1 MIYLLEVLAY
11 LPFGLGASVIFLLM
25 HEIWLRFKNEQI
37 FWFHRIV
44 TLILGLYLT
53 IVFALTVS
61 PVYGFSLSHFGNSI
75 NLVPLQVL
83 NELNVN
89 PMNFWGNILLFVPF
103 GLFTVLLSNKCQKLY
118 VSLFIGAGMSLL
130 IEVLQAFG
138 TRSSDIDD
146 VVLNTAG
153 TLCGYI
159 LGRSILFIMPFL
171 RKNIGIM
178 IKVDNKFCKKRND
191 ERSIVPLTTF
201 VLIAVFVAGF
211 SFKTADEKRTMTS
224 AQNNTSTD
232 SKISVEPITKI
243 ESNISVDPM
252 TSIDPKTS
260 KDSETNIDPKTSIDI
275 KTSIHQK
282 EMMKP
287 NTNTQ
292 TRVINR
298 PKEAATLISEN
309 INAKNAYLWNVS
321 TNTVLYKKESNKK
334 IAPASTTKMLTAL
347 TVLDYCDENDE
358 VLVGEEVK
366 RIAEDASRAWINIGN
381 RLTVRQLLVA
391 MLLPSGNDAAYALAV
406 FTGRKICRDDSIS
419 INKALKYFTD
429 AMNKKARNIGAVNSN
444 FISPD
449 GYDAEGQYSTAY
461 DLACI
466 AKAFIDSSTLKKIAG
481 SYRISD
487 VWLSGQEVTYYN
499 TNELI
504 NPGSPYYYKYA
515 IGLKTGNSGSA
526 GSCLVSCAFIDNDLY
541 ICVIMG
547 STDEG
552 RWQDSLKLYHAIQK

>member
-11 LPFGLGASVIFLLM
+11 LPFGFGASVIFLVM
-25 HEIWLRFKNEQI
+25 HEIWLRVKNEQV
-37 FWFHRIV
+37 FWLHRVV
-44 TLILGLYLT
+44 TLVLGLYLS

-75 NLVPLQVL
+75 NLMPLQVL

-103 GLFTVLLSNKCQKLY
+103 GLFTVFLSNRCQKVY
-118 VSLFIGAGMSLL
+118 VSLFLGVGLSLL

-146 VVLNTAG
+146 IILNTTG

-159 LGRSILFIMPFL
+159 LGRSILLIFPFL
-171 RKNIGIM
+171 RKNVGIM
-178 IKVDNKFCKKRND
+178 MKIDNKLCKKQND
-191 ERSIVPLTTF
+191 ERSIATLATF

-211 SFKTADEKRTMTS
+211 SFKTADEKRIMTLEK
-224 AQNNTSTD
+224 NNFNTSID
-232 SKISVEPITKI
+232 
-243 ESNISVDPM
+243 SNISIEPM
-252 TSIDPKTS
+252 ISINPKTS
-260 KDSETNIDPKTSIDI
+260 KDSETNIEPKTRRDT
-275 KTSIHQK
+275 KKGIHQK

-287 NTNTQ
+287 NTQ

-298 PKEAATLISEN
+298 PKEAATLITEN
-309 INAKNAYLWNVS
+309 INAKSAYFWNVS
-321 TNTVLYKKESNKK
+321 TNTVLYKKECSKK

-366 RIAEDASRAWINIGN
+366 RIAEDASRAWINTGN

-419 INKALKYFTD
+419 INKALQCFTE
-429 AMNKKARNIGAVNSN
+429 AMNKKASNIGAINSN
-444 FISPD
+444 FVNPD

-466 AKAFIDSSTLKKIAG
+466 AKAFIDSNTLKTIAG

-504 NPGSPYYYKYA
+504 NPESPYYYKYA
-515 IGLKTGNSGSA
+515 SGLKTGKSGLA
-526 GSCLVSCAFIDNDLY
+526 GSCLISCAYIDNELY
-541 ICVIMG
+541 VCVVMG

-552 RWQDSLKLYHAIQK
+552 RWQDSLKLYHAVHR